1 MSADIIEWL
10 RSPEGEEWSRSRAQ
24 NPFYIGQGP
33 SPSPAKDPGPVNAD
47 WDPCGRAPL
56 TAEQVAGEVAW

>member
-24 NPFYIGQGP
+24 NPFYIGAG
-33 SPSPAKDPGPVNAD
+33 PSPAKDPGPVNAD
-47 WDPCGRAPL
+47 WDQCGRPPL
-56 TAEQVAGEVAW
+56 TPEQVAGEVAR